1 MSVLLAVL
9 VVGQTIEP
17 VSAAVFSGA
26 DRKLVVVEDRLYT
39 ACERGLDIF
48 DISVPE
54 SIAPLGRFDTPG
66 YACGC
71 AVSDTLALIADNY
84 NGLIV
89 VSVADPGNPVHIAT
103 LAMSSIQDVV
113 VRDTLAFCGSEDL
126 KVVSVADPANP
137 YVVGTAAGVG
147 IYRMA
152 LYDTLCFVATQQG
165 LKVVSIAD
173 PAHPAVTQTV
183 ETGWLRDVQVQD
195 DHAYVCGDTEL
206 VVVDVKYLVTVGR
219 YDAGYLSFALAVQ
232 DSIAVVCRGQQM
244 NVHVLN
250 VADPANPVLRGT
262 FQTQN
267 GPQGAAMAGNW
278 AYIGVWSRDLL
289 VADVGNPGT
298 PVVRGRVFRPG
309 ELNGAW
315 RCGDLVVTADRW
327 YGMSVVDVSD
337 IENPVERGNLP
348 LSGWPRRIVLVE
360 SLAYCAEYNG
370 LAVVSVADPDNPE
383 VLGLVSTTYY
393 SYEVAVK
400 DTLALIAE
408 REWNPQHGN
417 LVVVNVA
424 DPRHPQ
430 AIGWYA
436 TMGGG
441 VEAVAWDGGH
451 YAYVVSQGWSL
462 NEFAIVNVF
471 DPTNPYRV
479 SGCNTEGYPIGVD
492 FAGDYAYALMT
503 SPDPR
508 ILVISIADTLSP
520 SVVGSM
526 SLDYGPR
533 ALYIRYPYMFVGYYY
548 HGVEMFDISNPIQPV
563 PVDRYN
569 TTGTA
574 HGMHVD
580 GNYIYAADAHSLQ
593 ILRLVGTGAAEN
605 APARRRMPVATS
617 VCRDGVVLAG
627 TDQGWVCVLDA
638 AGRMVSRAEPE
649 DGRLDLTGLSAG
661 VYHVLGTEGLQHRIV
676 KIP

>member
-1 MSVLLAVL
+1 MNVLLAVL
-9 VVGQTIEP
+9 MVGQTIEP

-48 DISVPE
+48 DVAVPE
-54 SIAPLGRFDTPG
+54 SIALLGRFDTPG
-66 YACGC
+66 YAYGC
-71 AVSDTLALIADNY
+71 AVSDTFAYIADNY
-84 NGLIV
+84 SGLIV
-89 VSVADPGNPVHIAT
+89 VSVADPADPVYITT
-103 LAMSSIQDVV
+103 LAMSSIQEVV

-126 KVVSVADPANP
+126 KVVSIADPANP
-137 YVVGTAAGVG
+137 YVVGTASGVG
-147 IYRMA
+147 VYRMA
-152 LYDTLCFVATQQG
+152 LYDTLCLVATQQG

-195 DHAYVCGDTEL
+195 DYAYACGDTEL
-206 VVVDVKYLVTVGR
+206 VVVDVKNLVTVGR

-250 VADPANPVLRGT
+250 VSNPASPVLRGT
-262 FQTQN
+262 FSTQN
-267 GPQGAAMAGNW
+267 GPQGAVMAGDW

-289 VADVGNPGT
+289 AADVSDPGI

-315 RCGDLVVTADRW
+315 RCGDLAVTADRW

-337 IENPVERGNLP
+337 IENPVERGHVP
-348 LSGWPRRIVLVE
+348 LSGWPRRIMLVE

-370 LAVVSVADPDNPE
+370 LAIVSVADPDNPE

-436 TMGGG
+436 TTGGG
-441 VEAVAWDGGH
+441 VEAVAWYGGD

-462 NEFAIVNVF
+462 NEFAIVNIT

-492 FAGDYAYALMT
+492 CAGDYAYALMT
-503 SPDPR
+503 SPNPR
-508 ILVISIADTLSP
+508 ILVISVADTLSP
-520 SVVGSM
+520 SVVGSVDL
-526 SLDYGPR
+526 SFGPR
-533 ALYIRYPYMFVGYYY
+533 ALFISYPYLFVGYYY
-548 HGVEMFDISNPIQPV
+548 HGVEMFDITNPIQPV

-569 TTGTA
+569 TTGTV
-574 HGMHVD
+574 HGMHVS

-593 ILRLVGTGAAEN
+593 ILRLVGTGVVEDV
-605 APARRRMPVATS
+605 PARRRQPVATS
-617 VCRDGVVLAG
+617 VCLDGVVLKCAV
-627 TDQGWVCVLDA
+627 QGPVCLLDA
-638 AGRMVSRAEPE
+638 AGRTVRRLVAE
-649 DGRLDLTGLSAG
+649 DGRLELVGLSAG
-661 VYHVLGTEGLQHRIV
+661 VYHVVGTAGVQHRVV
-676 KIP
+676 KVR